1 MRVFVVCKGIFGY
14 VVISESLNLK
24 GVSTL
29 EEAKALV
36 SDDYLNE
43 VCVKANKFF
52 AEENPDWHHTD
63 RTGADPVIH
72 SPELVTVKK
81 TKWVYGEYAN
91 SGVDEYEPA
100 RVRKLTYSNG
110 HEAYLFEA
118 LGEFDHSSFHM
129 GNLFGADCGLTF
141 KPHRLPEWR

>member
-1 MRVFVVCKGIFGY
+1 MRVFVVCKGLFGY

-36 SDDYLNE
+36 SDDYLSE
-43 VCVKANKFF
+43 VCVKANEFF
-52 AEENPDWHHTD
+52 AEENPDVVRTD
-63 RTGADPVIH
+63 HPEIGPVIH

-81 TKWVYGEYAN
+81 TKWVYGVYAN

-110 HEAYLFEA
+110 YEAYLFEA
-118 LGEFDHSSFHM
+118 LGEFDHSSFHI
-129 GNLFGADCGLTF
+129 GNLFGTDCGLTF